1 MKLHSLID
9 SLIPLASLIL
19 ILNHILLLK
28 LPHPLNLIEINHE
41 ALLVSM
47 IRLDTLPAEN
57 REMIR
62 AIKMLDSLRMLLA
75 KLITQSFLILIIK
88 VKISLLKNRIFLNNL
103 IENVYVQRKSLCTF
117 QLLDQLPTNW
127 ASNSIFVMELLN
139 AASAER
145 MSTVNQYARDSLPNV
160 ILEPTELANV
170 ELPGLVVQIH
180 YAVVHYF

>member
-9 SLIPLASLIL
+9 CFIPLASLIL

-88 VKISLLKNRIFLNNL
+88 VKISLLKNRIFLNDL

-117 QLLDQLPTNW
+117 QLLDKLSTNW
-127 ASNSIFVMELLN
+127 ASHSVFVMELLN
-139 AASAER
+139 AACA
-145 MSTVNQYARDSLPNV
+145 
-160 ILEPTELANV
+160 
-170 ELPGLVVQIH
+170 
-180 YAVVHYF
+180 

>member
-9 SLIPLASLIL
+9 SFIPLASLIL

-75 KLITQSFLILIIK
+75 KLITQSFFILIIK

-103 IENVYVQRKSLCTF
+103 IKNVYVQRKSLCTF
-117 QLLDQLPTNW
+117 QLLD
-127 ASNSIFVMELLN
+127 
-139 AASAER
+139 
-145 MSTVNQYARDSLPNV
+145 
-160 ILEPTELANV
+160 
-170 ELPGLVVQIH
+170 
-180 YAVVHYF
+180 